1 MGRMDDHTNVLL
13 TQARV
18 VCPDESAGNGS
29 VTRVLTFTSEEMN
42 LMARHK
48 VLLLNASNM
57 EAYPVYPYA
66 FIQVP
71 AIARKSGIEVI
82 CKDLLGIPQEEWAS
96 TVQGL
101 IRKNRPTMILITLRN
116 TDSGVSE
123 DYKQSASNEENGR
136 AYFPIERT
144 RELILSIRT
153 VTNLKITLGGF
164 GFSVMPTE
172 LMHKLR
178 PDYGVCGEPDAF
190 FAHFEDVLRG
200 NLSVINNLLFFK
212 DEHLHSNPRVFYP
225 PLNDTEYTPQVID
238 DMRAFYQT
246 FPKPGF
252 EGASIEISRGCCHS
266 CVFCSEPHVKGRRV
280 RYRDLASVSQDIE
293 FLVNHKITRLYII
306 SSELNP
312 EGNSFVLQ
320 LADLITTL
328 NKRHSPNSQITWDG
342 ANYLLNFSTD
352 EYQTLYRSG
361 FTGGWFDI
369 TALDDENARSN
380 RTPYRN
386 KNLASLLKSYAQ
398 SEFSKPDLLKGNAGI
413 QPEASDN
420 HVLAKL
426 NKKRVRWTLFL
437 GNPATTMKTIRR
449 TLKIA
454 NQEGLAQLFTDCHIN
469 TNIRVFDY
477 EKPDA
482 ATLDVTYSVTPCL
495 EHTSYQQ
502 ILPSYAYPP
511 ALLQHFGSKEDVDRM
526 FAHIAD
532 TYLTTK
538 YHETREWLS
547 FLKQKTS
554 AISIARW
561 VAELSLTYRRPVPI
575 VIKPTK
581 KGKVSIILKKLFIE
595 ESSRGN
601 QGENVEL
608 ANVIVE
614 WLLSASLA
622 LFSDHF
628 ESMGFPNTIEKIE
641 RMTPYALA
649 LTLSNRWGT
658 EKFLIDKANE
668 QTKLI
673 PNELL
678 KSCFLFCIKALLY
691 KYNLLLTSKYRA
703 LFSENM
709 DDSNPYR
716 QPETCSG
723 I

>member
-328 NKRHSPNSQITWDG
+328 KKRHSPNSQITWDG

-561 VAELSLTYRRPVPI
+561 VAELSLTYRRPLPRIFKTYRKGI
-575 VIKPTK
+575 VSVKLLDMFIDQSGEENK
-581 KGKVSIILKKLFIE
+581 KV
-595 ESSRGN
+595 
-601 QGENVEL
+601 NVEL
-608 ANVIVE
+608 AKGIVE
-614 WLLSASLA
+614 WLLAASLA
-622 LFSDHF
+622 YFHELF
-628 ESMGFPNTIEKIE
+628 ESLGFPNTIEIIQ

-649 LTLSNRWGT
+649 LKLSKRWGT
-658 EKFLIDKANE
+658 EKLLLAEATTQALLIQNE
-668 QTKLI
+668 HLR
-673 PNELL
+673 
-678 KSCFLFCIKALLY
+678 SCFIFCIEALLFRF
-691 KYNLLLTSKYRA
+691 NLELTPKYRA
-703 LFSENM
+703 LFSDYGYN
-709 DDSNPYR
+709 DHWR
-716 QPETCSG
+716 
-723 I
+723 

>member
-1 MGRMDDHTNVLL
+1 
-13 TQARV
+13 
-18 VCPDESAGNGS
+18 
-29 VTRVLTFTSEEMN
+29 MN

-96 TVQGL
+96 KVQGL
-101 IRKNRPTMILITLRN
+101 ISKNRPVMILITLRN

-123 DYKQSASNEENGR
+123 DYEQPASNEANGR

-144 RELILSIRT
+144 RELIACIRK
-153 VTNLKITLGGF
+153 VTDMKITLGGF

-172 LMHKLR
+172 LMYKLR

-190 FAHFEDVLRG
+190 FAHFEDVQRG
-200 NLSVINNLLFFK
+200 NLTGINNLLFFK
-212 DEHLHSNPRVFYP
+212 DEHLYSNPRVSYP

-238 DMRAFYQT
+238 DMRAFYRA

-252 EGASIEISRGCCHS
+252 EGASIEIMRGCPHC

-280 RYRDLASVSQDIE
+280 RYRDLASVLQDIE
-293 FLVNHKITRLYII
+293 ILINHKITRLYII

-320 LADLITTL
+320 LADLITAF
-328 NKRHSPNSQITWDG
+328 NKRQPPDRQITWDG

-352 EYQTLYRSG
+352 EYQKLYRSG

-386 KNLASLLKSYAQ
+386 KNLVSLLKSYAQ
-398 SEFSKPDLLKGNAGI
+398 SELNKPDMLKGHAGT
-413 QPEASDN
+413 QPEVSDN
-420 HVLAKL
+420 LVLARI

-437 GNPATTMKTIRR
+437 GNPATTMKTIRG

-454 NQEGLAQLFTDCHIN
+454 NEEGLAQLFTDCHIN
-469 TNIRVFDY
+469 TNLRVFEY
-477 EKPDA
+477 ENPDA

-511 ALLQHFGSKEDVDRM
+511 ALLQHFGSREEIDQM
-526 FAHIAD
+526 FAHISE
-532 TYLTTK
+532 TYFSTK
-538 YHETREWLS
+538 YRDTREWLS
-547 FLKQKTS
+547 FLKQKTTATS
-554 AISIARW
+554 ISRW
-561 VAELSLTYRRPVPI
+561 LAELSVIYRKPVPRI
-575 VIKPTK
+575 SKTIR
-581 KGKVSIILKKLFIE
+581 KGKVSVTLQNLFIDE
-595 ESSRGN
+595 P
-601 QGENVEL
+601 GEDNKKVNVEL
-608 ANVIVE
+608 AKGIVE

-622 LFSDHF
+622 FFPELF
-628 ESMGFPNTIEKIE
+628 ESLGFPKTIEKIE

-649 LTLSNRWGT
+649 LILLKRWGT
-658 EKFLIDKANE
+658 EKLLLARATALAQLIQNE
-668 QTKLI
+668 H
-673 PNELL
+673 L
-678 KSCFLFCIKALLY
+678 KSCFIFCIEALLY
-691 KYNLLLTSKYRA
+691 KFNILLTPKYRA
-703 LFSENM
+703 LFSETI
-709 DDSNPYR
+709 DDSNL
-716 QPETCSG
+716 
-723 I
+723 